1 MIRFWLWGVFSRIAR
16 NAQQGRTPMREL
28 ELCLRSDLAN
38 LALIFDFVGERARS
52 AGLNEDAV
60 YDVQM
65 AVDEACTNSI
75 NHAYKGQ
82 TDGSVYV
89 CCTEEPQ
96 AFVIRITDYGQ
107 PFDPSSVPPPNTSAP
122 LEEREIGGLGL
133 YLMRKLMDEVVF
145 SFDTKLGNRVVM
157 RKYRKDI

>member
-1 MIRFWLWGVFSRIAR
+1 
-16 NAQQGRTPMREL
+16 MREL
-28 ELCLRSDLAN
+28 ELCLRSDTAN
-38 LALIFDFVGERARS
+38 LALIFAFVGERARS
-52 AGLNEDAV
+52 AGLGDDDV

-65 AVDEACTNSI
+65 AVDEACTNAM

-82 TDGSVYV
+82 TDGSVYI
-89 CCTEEPQ
+89 CCMEEPD

-107 PFDPSSVPPPNTSAP
+107 PFDPASVPSPNTSAP

-145 SFDTKLGNRVVM
+145 SFDATHGNRVMM
-157 RKYRKDI
+157 RKYRANARGSIDSQ